1 MRVDDADEKQMKSA
15 YDLEQERLKK
25 KVDELDKEILH
36 YTFTILLSAL
46 TAMAI
51 TLIATTK

>member
-1 MRVDDADEKQMKSA
+1 MKST

-25 KVDELDKEILH
+25 KNDEMDKKIIH

-46 TAMAI
+46 TAMVL
-51 TLIATTK
+51 TMIATTK